1 MKTKYIQKLTDQDVE
16 KIIDTCV
23 VTFDGQTIKTIKRKE
38 HSIVVTMSDETT
50 YFVYD
55 YAFEGFPRTENAV
68 EKYVMWMTEKFGT
81 RYTTEFAERL
91 YKVPVFSK
99 EVEEANARLTAALNN
114 SDAFVDKIIKKMKE
128 NKEEK

>member
-1 MKTKYIQKLTDQDVE
+1 METKYIQKLTDQDVE
-16 KIIDTCV
+16 KIIDICA
-23 VTFDGQTIKTIKRKE
+23 VTFDGQTIKKIKRKE
-38 HSIVVTMSDETT
+38 YSIVVTMSDETT

-55 YAFEGFPRTENAV
+55 YAFEGFPRTENAI
-68 EKYVMWMTEKFGT
+68 EKYVMWMTKKFGT

-91 YKVPVFSK
+91 YRVPVFGK